1 MVALIRLAAVLFV
14 CIALPG
20 ALAPAAAQQPHPM
33 PSASE
38 YSAKLLPA
46 RADVVPWKS
55 LSNVRVV
62 KEGDGI
68 GLSIGDEILAL
79 DQKTLRVQ
87 GFMIPLGM
95 GDEQSHFLISAVPP
109 SCPFCVPAVAYEI
122 VEVRSSKPIRYGV
135 EPIVVSGKFAVLR
148 HDPSGVVYR
157 MSDAVAVAGE

>member
-1 MVALIRLAAVLFV
+1 MRALIRLVAIICACSPPL
-14 CIALPG
+14 G

-62 KEGDGI
+62 KEGDGVA
-68 GLSIGDEILAL
+68 LSIGDEILAL
-79 DQKTLRVQ
+79 DEKTLRVQ

-95 GDEQSHFLISAVPP
+95 GDEQSHFLVSAVP
-109 SCPFCVPAVAYEI
+109 
-122 VEVRSSKPIRYGV
+122 
-135 EPIVVSGKFAVLR
+135 
-148 HDPSGVVYR
+148 
-157 MSDAVAVAGE
+157 